1 MARIK
6 ILTGKVGY
14 MENNQHVVLEME
26 GVKKQYGS
34 YTAIQHLDLSI
45 RRGEFF
51 SIVGPSGCGKT
62 TILKMIAGFEYPTS
76 GSIRIAGK
84 SSDRLPPHKRNVNT
98 VFQNYAL
105 FPHMNIYDNVAYPMR
120 IKKMGKATIQKSV
133 MEHLD
138 MVGMAQHAHKAP
150 QQLSGGQ
157 KQRIALARAMIS
169 RPDILL
175 LDEPL
180 SALDFHLRQDMQRVL
195 KQLQRESGI
204 TFVYITHDQGEA
216 LSLSDRIAVMNHG
229 ILQQVDSPAVI
240 YQKPATK
247 FVAGFIG
254 KTNILKG
261 VFDAK
266 RLFVLSSG
274 RTGFRI
280 RDEGAYEAGH
290 EFYISLRPDK
300 IRFSSKD
307 ESYDNC
313 IRGAVIADVAYYGSE
328 REMMLNTEECG
339 PLLVKL
345 HEHDSADLTVG
356 EKVDLY
362 FRSEDVISIPI
373 SGADY
378 E

>member
-1 MARIK
+1 
-6 ILTGKVGY
+6 

>member
-1 MARIK
+1 MDN
-6 ILTGKVGY
+6 T
-14 MENNQHVVLEME
+14 QHVVLEME

-105 FPHMNIYDNVAYPMR
+105 FPHMNIYDNVAYPLR
-120 IKKMGKATIQKSV
+120 IKKTDKAAIQKSV

-229 ILQQVDSPAVI
+229 ILQQVDSPTVI
-240 YQKPATK
+240 YRKPATK

-261 VFDAK
+261 AFDAN
-266 RLFVLSSG
+266 RMFVLSSG
-274 RTGFRI
+274 NGKAGLSI
-280 RDEGAYEAGH
+280 RDEGLFQAGK
-290 EFYISLRPDK
+290 EFYISIRPDK
-300 IRFSSKD
+300 IRFSKKD
-307 ESYDNC
+307 DSYDNC
-313 IRGAVIADVAYYGSE
+313 IRRTSIADLAYYGSE
-328 REMMLNTEECG
+328 REILLNTEEYG

-345 HEHDSADLTVG
+345 HEHESADLTVG
-356 EKVDLY
+356 EKTDIY
-362 FRSEDVISIPI
+362 FRSKDVISIPI
-373 SGADY
+373 SGAAY